1 MTRLQSHPVDSSHT
15 TTNHMQKMNF
25 PHTTE
30 KYGSEENLRSKVTQ
44 ESCNVL
50 SSLMV
55 SLNNILYLKKERK
68 QIQSYKKIKKP
79 KAQFVIYFL
88 LRKIYV

>member
-1 MTRLQSHPVDSSHT
+1 
-15 TTNHMQKMNF
+15 MQKMSF
-25 PHTTE
+25 PHITE
-30 KYGSEENLRSKVTQ
+30 KYASEQNLRSKVTQ

-68 QIQSYKKIKKP
+68 QIQSYKKI
-79 KAQFVIYFL
+79 
-88 LRKIYV
+88 